1 MSFYRPPE
9 ASPWIVW
16 AGRAVALGGVALGVA
31 SYAMGVELPGI
42 SEGIRAVGNAAGISS
57 AAATASEIFTPLV
70 LGTFGSLAVWRSA
83 EKADQVR
90 RYTVGYKRGLN
101 EALNNGLSDIPL
113 PSGLLDKERQAS
125 WLTTSAAMSM
135 GALLAIAG
143 GFAMF
148 GGALGALSSVGPG
161 IGTFIGGIGLTGMGY
176 TAWKVGSIAAEAR
189 EFAYST
195 EASAERGR
203 IAETET
209 AESIKLAKEI
219 VGPDLTPVPRPAA
232 TNPTPFTDR
241 YRAEQT
247 VNALAAEAPA
257 QTTPPSRGFLAR
269 LMGERN
275 AEASQ
280 AMQRH

>member
-42 SEGIRAVGNAAGISS
+42 SEGIRAVGNAAGIGS

-90 RYTVGYKRGLN
+90 RYNVGYRRGLN
-101 EALNNGLSDIPL
+101 EALDNGLSDIPL
-113 PSGLLDKERQAS
+113 PSGLLDKSRQAS

-148 GGALGALSSVGPG
+148 GGTLGALSSVGPG
-161 IGTFIGGIGLTGMGY
+161 IGTLMGGIGLTGMGY

-189 EFAYST
+189 EFAHST

-203 IAETET
+203 ITETET

-219 VGPDLTPVPRPAA
+219 LGPDLAPALPA
-232 TNPTPFTDR
+232 TTHPTPFTDR

-247 VNALAAEAPA
+247 ANALATESATHTAP
-257 QTTPPSRGFLAR
+257 SSKGFLAR
-269 LMGERN
+269 LIGERS

-280 AMQRH
+280 ALQRH